1 MSSVEVTREGAV
13 GYLTINRPGQA
24 NAIDHAT
31 LVALVDAYEDMDRDR
46 GMSIV
51 VLRGAGR
58 GFSAGHD
65 MQAGGEILQALAAGD
80 VVADWHRLDEANR
93 LLLRLWDG
101 TLPLLAA
108 VHGYCLGS
116 AVELVMMC
124 DFAIAATDARFAQ
137 PALRGTGG
145 LPTELLHIYT
155 VGVRR
160 AKQYLWLSEELSGA
174 EAAEWGIVNAAV
186 PPELLNEKV
195 RAWAQ
200 RVAAMPSDNIR
211 LMRRAMHRL
220 LDANGYR
227 QALSGGVEMDTI
239 AHQSRKTQEWLDAV
253 NTIGLRQAV
262 ARRDAPFA
270 RRTGHDEP

>member
-1 MSSVEVTREGAV
+1 MSSVEVSREGAV
-13 GYLTINRPGQA
+13 GYLTINRPEQA

-65 MQAGGEILQALAAGD
+65 LQAGGEILQALAAGD

-262 ARRDAPFA
+262 AQRDAPFA
-270 RRTGHDEP
+270 PADRA